1 VIVTDDNDLRTE
13 AVSNARGWAA
23 VRVTHVPTGTTA
35 ERVRSDSLKSAVEA
49 QRECIAEIKDLLA
62 AGTPAGPD
70 SARSDPQA
78 SHSLPSDR
86 AEGPVTRVEFDALV
100 ARVRRVE
107 KTLDER
113 STRRSAQRR
122 A

>member
-13 AVSNARGWAA
+13 TVSNPRGWAV
-23 VRVTHVPTGTTA
+23 VRVTHVPTGTIA

-62 AGTPAGPD
+62 TGAPAAPGSAAGEPQT
-70 SARSDPQA
+70 SDNP
-78 SHSLPSDR
+78 PSDQ
-86 AEGPVTRVEFDALV
+86 AEAPVTRVEFDALV
-100 ARVRRVE
+100 TRVRHLE
-107 KTLDER
+107 KTLNER
-113 STRRSAQRR
+113 SARRSVQRR